1 MWTTQQARYLLM
13 DLDDRAAGFGF
24 LVRHRAG
31 QFNAGFDAFLAGA
44 GIDPVKIPPRC
55 PRANLWVPES
65 LSVSRDLPILVEE
78 AADAVASL
86 DLVDLGW
93 CAMRERA

>member
-1 MWTTQQARYLLM
+1 MAQMA
-13 DLDDRAAGFGF
+13 DRAI
-24 LVRHRAG
+24 
-31 QFNAGFDAFLAGA
+31 AGA
-44 GIDPVKIPPRC
+44 VVLGAVAYGAKKLGRRC
-55 PRANLWVPES
+55 GCRNLCPCHATV
-65 LSVSRDLPILVEE
+65 PILVEE

>member
-1 MWTTQQARYLLM
+1 LTI
-13 DLDDRAAGFGF
+13 
-24 LVRHRAG
+24 HRS
-31 QFNAGFDAFLAGA
+31 
-44 GIDPVKIPPRC
+44 I
-55 PRANLWVPES
+55 
-65 LSVSRDLPILVEE
+65 LPILVEE